1 MSSNR
6 GLTLVEIMVAV
17 VIIALSTGPL
27 LGLLSSSNRMSNASI
42 YEEMAVHYAREIADQ
57 LLTLSPRFSAVVND
71 AVILTGDSSLN
82 LATIFNDSNLRD
94 QMEDHLDGVSAVP
107 LQAGGSFLPVR
118 LVLSPLDK
126 AFSRRR
132 ITLSDLSTGANSL
145 LKGDR
150 FWKAVIELAWKDQAS
165 GRDNDREIIMIVVIK
180 EG

>member
-1 MSSNR
+1 M
-6 GLTLVEIMVAV
+6 VEIMVCV

-57 LLTLSPRFSAVVND
+57 LLTLSPKFSSVVND
-71 AVILTGDSSLN
+71 AMVLTGDASLN
-82 LATIFNDSNLRD
+82 LASILNDSNLRE
-94 QMEDHLDGVSAVP
+94 QMEAYSDDTAAIP
-107 LQAGGSFLPVR
+107 LQAGGCVLPVR

-126 AFSRRR
+126 AFSKRR
-132 ITLSDLSTGANSL
+132 ITLSDLSTGSNSL

-150 FWKAVIELAWKDQAS
+150 FWKATIELSWKDKNS
-165 GRDNDREIIMIVVIK
+165 GNDNDREIFMIVVIK